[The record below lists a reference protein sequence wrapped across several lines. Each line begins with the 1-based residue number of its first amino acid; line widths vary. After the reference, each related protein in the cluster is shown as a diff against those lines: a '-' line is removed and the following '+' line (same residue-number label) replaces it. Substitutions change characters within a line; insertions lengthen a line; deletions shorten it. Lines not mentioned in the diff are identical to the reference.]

1 MDIVNLVE
9 GRYLNP
15 HVVCCVISLDTI
27 TYKHYINK
35 WKEQGLVVDICQD
48 QKPRSAVVFLS
59 NLVLI
64 TSVSAET
71 IRERLSATGN
81 IW

>member
-1 MDIVNLVE
+1 MDITTLVE

-15 HVVCCVISLDTI
+15 HVVCCVLSMDAFTD
-27 TYKHYINK
+27 KHCVNK
-35 WKEQGLVVDICQD
+35 WQEQGLVIDVCQG

-71 IRERLSATGN
+71 IKDRMNAKSE
-81 IW
+81 I

>member
-1 MDIVNLVE
+1 MDITTLVE
-9 GRYLNP
+9 GRYINP

-27 TYKHYINK
+27 NYKHYINK
-35 WKEQGLVVDICQD
+35 WQQQGLVIDVCQG

-71 IRERLSATGN
+71 IKDRMKAKSE
-81 IW
+81 I

>member
-1 MDIVNLVE
+1 MDITTLVE

-27 TYKHYINK
+27 NYNHYINK
-35 WKEQGLVVDICQD
+35 WQQQGLVINVCQN
-48 QKPRSAVVFLS
+48 QKPRSAVIFLS

-71 IRERLSATGN
+71 IRDRLSASGE
-81 IW
+81 I

>member
-1 MDIVNLVE
+1 MDITTLVE

-27 TYKHYINK
+27 NYKHYINK
-35 WKEQGLVVDICQD
+35 WAEQGQVIDICQN
-48 QKPRSAVVFLS
+48 QKPRSAVIFLS
-59 NLVLI
+59 NLILI

-71 IRERLSATGN
+71 IRDRLSATGE
-81 IW
+81 I

>member
-1 MDIVNLVE
+1 MNIVNLVE

-15 HVVCCVISLDTI
+15 YVVCCVISLDTVN
-27 TYKHYINK
+27 YQHYINK
-35 WKEQGLVVDICQD
+35 WKEQGQVINICQE
-48 QKPRSAVVFLS
+48 QKPRSAVIFLG

-71 IRERLSATGN
+71 IRDRLCAAGE
-81 IW
+81 I